1 MNLDSILQDDFMV
14 KENEINAII
23 RSYWIVIIGD
33 YTINIENTVDV
44 LGSVRFPDFA
54 SFLTELPLQFNLV
67 SGDFDCSALVNLT
80 SLKGVPIQVGGTFNC
95 AYTNIRSL
103 DYAPRS
109 AQKLIFDNTIKS
121 LSTNCNCDFK
131 QVHIIF
137 RRSNPDD
144 SIPMKILEN
153 VVHMPIVFKY
163 QSYFEVWTGD
173 LHSFNEQ
180 GFDNLIE
187 EIKEGLE

>member
-14 KENEINAII
+14 KENEIDAII
-23 RSYWIVIIGD
+23 RSYWIVIIGN

-103 DYAPRS
+103 NYAPRS

-121 LSTNCNCDFK
+121 LSTNCNCDFN
-131 QVHIIF
+131 QVQIIW
-137 RRSNPDD
+137 RNSNPLD
-144 SIPMKILEN
+144 SFPSTILEYAAFL
-153 VVHMPIVFKY
+153 PTILKY
-163 QSYFEVWTGD
+163 QTYFEVWNAD
-173 LHSFNEQ
+173 YSFNEP
-180 GFDNLIE
+180 GFENLIADIE
-187 EIKEGLE
+187 EGLQ